1 MLMPEERYIKIKE
14 LLEKNGSVTATELR
28 VLMGTS
34 YETIRRDLE
43 YLELSGVLKRS
54 HGGAVKVNK
63 YEPQQQS
70 YVDFK
75 SRENQNYLKK
85 HQIALKASEFIVEG
99 QAIALDSGTTAHELA
114 RIIKDKFETLTVVTN
129 SLHVINEL
137 VDKKNFTLIL
147 AGGIFK
153 NDEYSFVSDMS
164 YDLFSKLNLHIF
176 FLTTCGVSIERGV
189 TYQRV
194 DEISAQSKML
204 EASEKTILIT
214 DSSKIG
220 VNSLIKMCD
229 LDKIDMIITDS
240 DVTKDVVDQF
250 ENVGVDIICCN

>member
-1 MLMPEERYIKIKE
+1 MLMPEERYIKIKD
-14 LLEKNGSVTATELR
+14 LLERNGSVTAAELR

-43 YLELSGVLKRS
+43 YLESVGSLKRS
-54 HGGAVKVNK
+54 HGGAVKFQK
-63 YEPQQQS
+63 SEMIQDS
-70 YVDFK
+70 YVDYK
-75 SRENQNYLKK
+75 SREHQNLKK
-85 HQIALKASEFIVEG
+85 KHLIAQKAVEFISEG

-114 RIIKDKFETLTVVTN
+114 KIIKDKFETLTVVTN
-129 SLHVINEL
+129 SLHVLNEL
-137 VDKKNFTLIL
+137 VDKKKFTLIL

-164 YDLFSKLNLHIF
+164 YDLFSKLNVNIF
-176 FLTTCGVSIERGV
+176 FLTTCGVSIDRGV

-229 LDKIDMIITDS
+229 LDKINMIITDS
-240 DVTKDVVDQF
+240 DVSEDTINQF
-250 ENVGVDIICCN
+250 ENVGVDVICC